1 MLKFRFIS
9 ILLGLLCSV
18 GVPLFSSGQPL
29 STTLKEDYYR
39 DMASRENIDP
49 ELRIIWYDSQP
60 FAARPAIS
68 TRHINFLTVC

>member
-39 DMASRENIDP
+39 DMASRENMDP
-49 ELRIIWYDSQP
+49 ELRIIWYDSLLNLSCPDRIEIQL
-60 FAARPAIS
+60 R
-68 TRHINFLTVC
+68 

>member
-29 STTLKEDYYR
+29 STTLKEDYY
-39 DMASRENIDP
+39 AS
-49 ELRIIWYDSQP
+49 SG
-60 FAARPAIS
+60 
-68 TRHINFLTVC
+68 